1 MSYPPFIRRRRRRRR
16 PINLALALVCTGLC
30 LCAGLFEKP
39 AQTPRDAAT
48 IRTAPD
54 SYDAPLYLPALS
66 DVSFARRPVYPYSVI
81 PGGVLNRAELARAID
96 RDPVVAR
103 HYSHFGTTEARIVRA
118 QDEKLVHVSYRMDNK
133 VFWSVKKVRLARGET
148 LLTDGHNL
156 ARTRCGNRVSVLPQ
170 EPTSPEEPPVE
181 ALESPAV
188 PEKTETVF
196 VESRLDIGDPSR
208 LFANL
213 GHNALTLPVLLN
225 PQAVNGWSP
234 PYIPPIVP
242 MSPAPQAVTPP
253 VSPGTL
259 PDVPEPS
266 TIVLLSSGLAAAA
279 LLRVRSRR
287 KR

>member
-1 MSYPPFIRRRRRRRR
+1 MGDMTNPVSVRKRRRRQ
-16 PINLALALVCTGLC
+16 PINLALVLVCAGLC

-54 SYDAPLYLPALS
+54 SNDDAVCLPALS
-66 DVSFARRPVYPYSVI
+66 DQFYPRRLVYPYSVI
-81 PGGVLNRAELARAID
+81 PGGALNRTELARAID

-103 HYSHFGTTEARIVRA
+103 HYSGFGTGDARIVRA
-118 QDEKLVHVSYRMDNK
+118 QDEKLVHVSYRVDNK
-133 VFWSVKKVRLARGET
+133 VFWSAKRVRLARGET
-148 LLTDGHNL
+148 LITDGHNL
-156 ARTRCGNRVSVLPQ
+156 ARTRCGNRISVLPQ

-181 ALESPAV
+181 ALESPPV

-196 VESRLDIGDPSR
+196 VESRLDIGDPTQRFSD
-208 LFANL
+208 LDHYSLA
-213 GHNALTLPVLLN
+213 LPVLIN
-225 PQAVNGWSP
+225 PLVAKQWSS
-234 PYIPPIVP
+234 PYIPPVVP
-242 MSPAPQAVTPP
+242 MSPAPHAVTPP

-266 TIVLLSSGLAAAA
+266 TLVLLASGLAAAA
-279 LLRVRSRR
+279 LLRIRS